1 MNPLNPP
8 KRLLMGPGPSMVAP
22 RVYAAM
28 AKPIVGY
35 LDPYCLEIVGDIQ
48 QMLRVAFGT
57 KNEFTIP
64 VSGTGSAGMEAA
76 VANFTEPGAKVAV
89 FANGFFSDRLTEMA
103 RRQGGNVVRFEKA
116 WGETYTDSEISEF
129 IHREKPKVVGY
140 VHAETSTGALQPGN

>member
-1 MNPLNPP
+1 
-8 KRLLMGPGPSMVAP
+8 MGPGPSMVAP

-35 LDPYCLEIVGDIQ
+35 LDPYCLEIIGDIQ

-103 RRQGGNVVRFEKA
+103 RRQGGNVVRFEKP
-116 WGETYTDSEISEF
+116 WGEVYGDQEAARF
-129 IHREKPKVVGY
+129 HPPREAAGRGLCASGNFHGRVSGRQG
-140 VHAETSTGALQPGN
+140 HLPGRA